1 MERWKWRM
9 DDLRNGGGLGRE
21 GGREGDG
28 WNGCGCYSI
37 LTDQSGGGGGG
48 GICILST
55 PEPCLAAEATL

>member
-1 MERWKWRM
+1 MEVANGQPAERWRV
-9 DDLRNGGGLGRE
+9 GGAVRE

-48 GICILST
+48 ICILST
-55 PEPCLAAEATL
+55 P